1 MKRAVRTLNACIL
14 RRMQAKRTYKLV
26 GVLALS
32 VSKEGVPCFPPFL
45 YPGNA
50 QIIRQ
55 IAKIRGYGC
64 GDCSQAGRPED
75 LPFSMQDKGNE
86 RV

>member
-1 MKRAVRTLNACIL
+1 
-14 RRMQAKRTYKLV
+14 MQAKRTYKLV

-32 VSKEGVPCFPPFL
+32 VNKKGVTCFSSFFISWKR
-45 YPGNA
+45 A
-50 QIIRQ
+50 EIIRQ

-86 RV
+86 RLLMLSPT

>member
-1 MKRAVRTLNACIL
+1 MPASLGGC
-14 RRMQAKRTYKLV
+14 RRNGLISSW